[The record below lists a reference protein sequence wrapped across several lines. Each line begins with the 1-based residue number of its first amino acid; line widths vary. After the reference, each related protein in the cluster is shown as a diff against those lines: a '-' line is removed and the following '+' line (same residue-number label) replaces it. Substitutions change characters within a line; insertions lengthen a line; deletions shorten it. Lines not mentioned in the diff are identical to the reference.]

1 MKATWFKI
9 KLSIKKKSYI
19 YNLSLK
25 FKPEAVKYKQ
35 ILNKD
40 FILKLVT
47 KVCAEYTN
55 FTQFAKY
62 LQIWKDKSYN
72 SSKNCFIQPEM
83 RT

>member
-1 MKATWFKI
+1 MKC
-9 KLSIKKKSYI
+9 
-19 YNLSLK
+19 
-25 FKPEAVKYKQ
+25 KQ
-35 ILNKD
+35 LLNKD

>member
-1 MKATWFKI
+1 M
-9 KLSIKKKSYI
+9 
-19 YNLSLK
+19 
-25 FKPEAVKYKQ
+25 KYKQ

-62 LQIWKDKSYN
+62 LQIWEDKSYN
-72 SSKNCFIQPEM
+72 SSENCLIQPEM
-83 RT
+83 RIL